1 MSGFAKRYSFRSGKV
16 HDESCKSYNSR
27 PFAIAACCV
36 LFCLGIGL
44 IIGFEAGRGGVESKP
59 WQQVRLPETLLPI
72 HYDVELQVDVTAFTV
87 VGQVNVTL
95 RCATPTRYVILH
107 AAELDVVSG
116 DGTPGVT
123 SNDGVTVPRITS
135 WFLYTENQY
144 LVLELD
150 KELTKG
156 VVYTVSINFRG
167 TLRDGLIG
175 FYRSSYVNNDGQT
188 RYLATTHMQPMGARL
203 AFPCFDEPAFKATFT
218 VTLVHRDGYTALAN
232 MPLENN
238 VTRNDGWIADR
249 FQRSVR
255 MPTYLLAF
263 VVSDYTSVGTVSSS
277 GLETRIW
284 ARPEYISAGMGDYAL
299 DVADKIVA
307 YYEEYF
313 DVPFPLPKIDHIS
326 IPDYSI
332 GAMENWG
339 LITYA
344 ESLLLYDTSRK
355 RMQEQYPGTAR
366 IVAHELAHMW
376 FGNLVTMEWWDGT
389 WLNEGFAS
397 YVEYLGYG
405 YVEPD
410 VNVMEQFA
418 YYRCQ
423 GVLEDDSLTSSRP
436 IFQPVNHPDE
446 SREIFDSITY
456 SKGASIL
463 RMLGNF
469 VGENTFR
476 KGLKSYLER
485 NAYSN
490 AVQDELWEEITLAA
504 REDGQTD
511 LDVKTVMDTWTLQ
524 MGYPV
529 VNLTRDYGRG
539 TAQATQQH
547 FLLDP
552 TATVSAPSDFGYRW
566 HIPLTYTTRGGSFDE
581 PDQVWMRP
589 DQGTSTVNLG
599 GAGSDDW
606 VLANI
611 HRVGYYR
618 VNYDPTNW
626 RLLIDHLNSS
636 LYEEIP
642 PDNRGTLI
650 DDAFNLG
657 RASQL
662 DLSIALDLTRYLVRE
677 RHFVPWSMAKAAM
690 NYVETVFGSVSD
702 IYNNWQA
709 YMVQLISPFYNE
721 VGWTLQQSDYNTE
734 VGQVLAIST
743 ACTYGQTGCVNN
755 ATALFQRWMDTN
767 NNSHIPETFKSTVY
781 CTAIRY
787 GGSREWDFAWQRYL
801 EAEPSEQNLLL
812 SAMACSRDTVI
823 LSRYLER
830 SKDAAL
836 VRRQSAPDVISYVGG
851 SDVGKTLAWNFL
863 VDNWDFYMENYDETQ
878 FTMASIVS
886 SVTKQFSAQEDL
898 DNLEQ
903 FLKDHP
909 NQGTATRAFSQAVDN
924 TGANLRFRRDN
935 ESKIRAWLPGRSRGN

>member
-16 HDESCKSYNSR
+16 HDESCKFYNSA
-27 PFAIAACCV
+27 PLAIAACCI

-44 IIGFEAGRGGVESKP
+44 IIGFETDRGGGQVRP
-59 WQQVRLPETLLPI
+59 WQQVRLPESLLPI
-72 HYDVELQVDVTAFTV
+72 HYDVELRVDVTAFTV

-107 AAELDVVSG
+107 SAELDIVDGDAAPGIRGEGDVV
-116 DGTPGVT
+116 TTLRV
-123 SNDGVTVPRITS
+123 TS

-150 KELTKG
+150 SELTKG
-156 VVYTVSINFRG
+156 AVYTVSLNFRG
-167 TLRDGLIG
+167 TLRDGLVG
-175 FYRSSYVNNDGQT
+175 FYRSSYVNKDGQT

-218 VTLVHRDGYTALAN
+218 VTLVHRAGYTALAN

-263 VVSDYTSVGTVSSS
+263 VVSDFTSVSTVSSS
-277 GLETRIW
+277 GLQTRVW

-299 DVADKIVA
+299 DVADRILA

-313 DVPFPLPKIDHIS
+313 DVPFPLPKSDHIS

-344 ESLLLYDTSRK
+344 ENLLLYDARSPSASKK
-355 RMQEQYPGTAR
+355 RGTAR

-410 VNVMEQFA
+410 LNVMEQFA
-418 YYRCQ
+418 YSRTQ
-423 GVLEDDSLTSSRP
+423 GVMKDDSLTSSHP
-436 IFQPVNHPDE
+436 IFQPVIHPNE
-446 SREIFDSITY
+446 TRAIFDSITY

-469 VGENTFR
+469 LGESTFR
-476 KGLKSYLER
+476 KGLKAYLER

-490 AVQDELWEEITLAA
+490 AVQDELWEELTLAA
-504 REDGQTD
+504 RADGQTD

-529 VNLTRDYGRG
+529 VSLTRDYGRG
-539 TAQATQQH
+539 TAQATQQY

-552 TATVSAPSDFGYRW
+552 TASTSAPSDFGYRW
-566 HIPLTYTTRGGSFDE
+566 HIPLTFITRGNSFDQPE
-581 PDQVWMRP
+581 QVWMRP
-589 DQGTSTVNLG
+589 DQDTSSVNLQ

-606 VLANI
+606 VLTNI

-618 VNYDPTNW
+618 VNYDQTNW
-626 RLLIDHLNSS
+626 QLLIDHLNSD
-636 LYEEIP
+636 LYEDIP
-642 PDNRGTLI
+642 PDNRGTLV

-657 RASQL
+657 RAGQL
-662 DLSIALDLTRYLVRE
+662 DLSTALDLTRYLVRE
-677 RHFVPWSMAKAAM
+677 RHFIPWSMAKAAM
-690 NYVETVFGSVSD
+690 DYVVTVFGSVRD
-702 IYNNWQA
+702 IYDNWQA
-709 YMVQLISPFYNE
+709 HMVQLIGPFYNE
-721 VGWTLQQSDYNTE
+721 VGWTPQQSDYNNE
-734 VGQVLAIST
+734 AGQVLAIST

-755 ATALFQRWMDTN
+755 ATALFRH
-767 NNSHIPETFKSTVY
+767 HIPETFKSTIY
-781 CTAIRY
+781 CTAIGY

-801 EAEPSEQNLLL
+801 EAEPSEQSLLL

-830 SKDAAL
+830 STDAAL
-836 VRRQSAPDVISYVGG
+836 VRRQSAPNVISYVGG
-851 SDVGKTLAWNFL
+851 SDVGKSLAWNFL
-863 VDNWDFYMENYDETQ
+863 VDNWDFYVENYDETQ
-878 FTMASIVS
+878 FTMASIVL
-886 SVTKQFSAQEDL
+886 SVTKQFSTQEDL

-903 FLKDHP
+903 FLTDHP
-909 NQGTATRAFSQAVDN
+909 NQGTATRAFSQAVDS
-924 TGANLRFRRDN
+924 TRANLRFRQDN
-935 ESKIRAWLPGRSRGN
+935 ESKIRAWLERLG

>member
-16 HDESCKSYNSR
+16 HDESCKFYNGA
-27 PFAIAACCV
+27 PLAIAACCV

-44 IIGFEAGRGGVESKP
+44 IIGFETDRGGGQVRP
-59 WQQVRLPETLLPI
+59 WQQVRLPESLLPI
-72 HYDVELQVDVTAFTV
+72 HYDVELRVDVTAFTV

-107 AAELDVVSG
+107 SAELDIVDGDAAPGIRGEGDVV
-116 DGTPGVT
+116 TTLRV
-123 SNDGVTVPRITS
+123 TS

-150 KELTKG
+150 SELTKG
-156 VVYTVSINFRG
+156 AVYTVSLNFRG
-167 TLRDGLIG
+167 TLRDGLVG
-175 FYRSSYVNNDGQT
+175 FYRSSYVNKDGQT

-218 VTLVHRDGYTALAN
+218 VTLVHRAGYTALAN

-238 VTRNDGWIADR
+238 VTRNDGWIADQ

-263 VVSDYTSVGTVSSS
+263 VVSDYTSVSTVSSS
-277 GLETRIW
+277 GLQTRVW
-284 ARPEYISAGMGDYAL
+284 ARPEYISTGMGDYAL
-299 DVADKIVA
+299 DVADRILA

-313 DVPFPLPKIDHIS
+313 DVPFPLPKSDHIS

-344 ESLLLYDTSRK
+344 ENLLLYDARSPSASKK
-355 RMQEQYPGTAR
+355 RGTAR

-410 VNVMEQFA
+410 LNVMEQFA
-418 YYRCQ
+418 YSRTQ
-423 GVLEDDSLTSSRP
+423 GVMEDDSLTSSHP
-436 IFQPVNHPDE
+436 IFQPVIHPNE
-446 SREIFDSITY
+446 TRAIFDSITY

-469 VGENTFR
+469 LGENTFR
-476 KGLKSYLER
+476 KGLKAYLER

-490 AVQDELWEEITLAA
+490 AVQDELWEELTLAA
-504 REDGQTD
+504 RADGQTD

-529 VNLTRDYGRG
+529 VSLTRDYGRG
-539 TAQATQQH
+539 TAQATQQY

-552 TATVSAPSDFGYRW
+552 TASTSAPSDFGYRW
-566 HIPLTYTTRGGSFDE
+566 HIPLTFITRGNSFDQPE
-581 PDQVWMRP
+581 QVWMRP
-589 DQGTSTVNLG
+589 GQDTSSVNLQ

-618 VNYDPTNW
+618 VNYDQTNW
-626 RLLIDHLNSS
+626 QLLIDHLNSD
-636 LYEEIP
+636 LYEDIP
-642 PDNRGTLI
+642 PDNRGTLV

-657 RASQL
+657 RAGQL
-662 DLSIALDLTRYLVRE
+662 DLSTALDLTRYLVRE

-690 NYVETVFGSVSD
+690 DYVVTVFGSVRD
-702 IYNNWQA
+702 IYDNWQA
-709 YMVQLISPFYNE
+709 HMVQLIGPFYNE
-721 VGWTLQQSDYNTE
+721 VGWTPQQSDYNTE
-734 VGQVLAIST
+734 AGQVLAIST

-755 ATALFQRWMDTN
+755 ATALFRQWMDTN
-767 NNSHIPETFKSTVY
+767 NNSHIPETFKSTIY

-801 EAEPSEQNLLL
+801 EAEPSEQSLLL

-830 SKDAAL
+830 STDAAL

-851 SDVGKTLAWNFL
+851 SDVGKSLAWNFL
-863 VDNWDFYMENYDETQ
+863 VDNWDFYVENYDETQ
-878 FTMASIVS
+878 FTMASIVL
-886 SVTKQFSAQEDL
+886 SVTKQFSTQEDL

-903 FLKDHP
+903 FLTKHP
-909 NQGTATRAFSQAVDN
+909 NQGTATRAFSQAVDS
-924 TGANLRFRRDN
+924 TRANLRFRQDN
-935 ESKIRAWLPGRSRGN
+935 ESKIRAWLERLA

>member
-59 WQQVRLPETLLPI
+59 WQ
-72 HYDVELQVDVTAFTV
+72 
-87 VGQVNVTL
+87 QVNVTL

-344 ESLLLYDTSRK
+344 ESLLLYDTRKPSASRK
-355 RMQEQYPGTAR
+355 RGTAR

-721 VGWTLQQSDYNTE
+721 VGWTLQQSDYNT
-734 VGQVLAIST
+734 
-743 ACTYGQTGCVNN
+743 
-755 ATALFQRWMDTN
+755 D
-767 NNSHIPETFKSTVY
+767 HIPETFKSTVY

-823 LSRYLER
+823 LS
-830 SKDAAL
+830 S
-836 VRRQSAPDVISYVGG
+836 
-851 SDVGKTLAWNFL
+851 
-863 VDNWDFYMENYDETQ
+863 YDETQ